1 MKEIIKPTL
10 FVKGESTDHRGSLEY
25 YNTLSLDVFKRFY
38 IVSNPTKGTVR
49 AWHGHKIEAKLIK
62 VIKGEFVVG
71 AVKINDWDNPSLEKK
86 VDKFVLNENTGV
98 VYIPPGYAN
107 GAINLVP
114 NSKVIYFS
122 SLNLEDSSNDDY
134 RFDPKLWNTWNEYS
148 PEIYE

>member
-1 MKEIIKPTL
+1 MKEILTPIL
-10 FVKGESTDHRGSLEY
+10 IEKGESSDHRGSLEY
-25 YNTLSLDVFKRFY
+25 YNTLNLEIFKRFY
-38 IVSNPTKGTVR
+38 IVTNPITGTVR

-71 AVKINDWDNPSLEKK
+71 AVEIEDWDNPSKEYKVEK
-86 VDKFVLNENTGV
+86 FILNENSGI

-107 GAINLVP
+107 GAINLIP
-114 NSKVIYFS
+114 DSKIIYFS

-134 RFDPKLWNTWNEYS
+134 RFDAKFWDPWIEYS